1 MEVKRSRTSD
11 FIKGV
16 ALVAMVQLVLVEYFA
31 KPEIFTG
38 LTGKIS
44 MFLGGAPAAPV
55 FLTVMGYYLAVG
67 KKSLRAMMIRGF
79 SLIALGFLL
88 NILRNAVV
96 LWHVFQGLS
105 TQNPWDLI
113 LGTDILILAG
123 ASAVVMALLIRVL
136 KGHVL
141 AYLALIILFL
151 LLQYIVPPVEKTFPT
166 SHLAPF
172 IYGKYPHALFPFIP
186 WFAYVLAGYAFYLF
200 KQFFVADD
208 FKHNHTVK
216 VVLLVLSG
224 LLLLL
229 TLPFGFNVSIKPIFF
244 FHHGI
249 LFFLFCVNFVFWWL
263 LLARAIVNRVNNPVT
278 QYLEY
283 LGKNVTVFY
292 VMFMVLA
299 GNLLHSMQK
308 TMDYPELVLW
318 FLGLMFLSSLLV
330 KLWEKAGK
338 RKRNSIS

>member
-1 MEVKRSRTSD
+1 MEIKRSRTSD

-16 ALVAMVQLVLVEYFA
+16 ALVAMVQLVLIEYFA
-31 KPEIFTG
+31 KADIFAG

-67 KKSLRAMMIRGF
+67 KKSLKVMMIRGI
-79 SLIALGFLL
+79 SLIALGFVL
-88 NILRNAVV
+88 NIARNAVN
-96 LWHVFQGLS
+96 LWHVFQGVSNL
-105 TQNPWDLI
+105 NPWNLI

-123 ASAVVMALLIRVL
+123 VSTVVMALLIRVL

-172 IYGKYPHALFPFIP
+172 IYGKYPNALFPFIP

-200 KQFFVADD
+200 KQFFVADA
-208 FKHNHTVK
+208 FKHSHTVK
-216 VVLLVLSG
+216 AVLLVLSG
-224 LLLLL
+224 VLLLI
-229 TLPFGFNVSIKPIFF
+229 TLHFGFSVSVKPIFF

-263 LLARAIVNRVNNPVT
+263 LLARAIVNHIKNPVT
-278 QYLEY
+278 DYLEY

-308 TMDYPELVLW
+308 SMDYPELILW
-318 FLGLMFLSSLLV
+318 FPGLMFLSSLLV
-330 KLWEKAGK
+330 WLWEKAGK
-338 RKRNSIS
+338 RKKT